1 MNERGVV
8 LKGEA
13 KKVSTGTIRW
23 FNYQKGY
30 GFIENDEGG
39 IAYFHYS
46 AMKEND
52 YYRLWEGQRVKFDVN
67 ESEKNMHAINV
78 KSIQ

>member
-1 MNERGVV
+1 MS
-8 LKGEA
+8 K
-13 KKVSTGTIRW
+13 GTIRW

-39 IAYFHYS
+39 VVYFHYS

-52 YYRLWEGQRVKFDVN
+52 YYRLRESQRVNFDVKKG
-67 ESEKNMHAINV
+67 ERSIYATNV
-78 KSIQ
+78 TSVQ

>member
-1 MNERGVV
+1 MS
-8 LKGEA
+8 K
-13 KKVSTGTIRW
+13 GTIRW

-39 IAYFHYS
+39 VVYFHYS

-52 YYRLWEGQRVKFDVN
+52 YYRLWEGQRVNFDVE
-67 ESEKNMHAINV
+67 ESERSMCATNV
-78 KSIQ
+78 TSIR